1 MNQRIDSVCNTI
13 EENFKNG
20 LIPPDSLYTLSSYHY
35 ATNPQISERCLK
47 LLIPNEAKA
56 IGELGALYALHHKMK
71 DKKDDGALLLQEAIV
86 QSYERASTYLGIYY
100 FFVKS
105 MILLERVLIKPITVS
120 SEMHHIVLPV

>member
-1 MNQRIDSVCNTI
+1 
-13 EENFKNG
+13 
-20 LIPPDSLYTLSSYHY
+20 
-35 ATNPQISERCLK
+35 
-47 LLIPNEAKA
+47 
-56 IGELGALYALHHKMK
+56 MK

-120 SEMHHIVLPV
+120 SEMHHIVLPI